1 MKGSELHKTWAWAGF
16 ALGLF
21 LIVLQGTITIPLR
34 MAEGGGP
41 LRALVFYF
49 SFFTIIANAG
59 LVLVY
64 FAVASGR
71 ARLKALAGPTART
84 MMAGAILVVMLVYA
98 LVLQPLWDPQGL
110 MLWAD
115 IGLHYVAPLVYL
127 AWWLAGPH
135 PVRLRWGR
143 AGVMMILPA
152 AYGVWVIVR
161 GLWIGRW
168 PYPFVS
174 LPDLG
179 WGAMLVNMAVMLAVF
194 LAAFLAAIAVSRAMN
209 ARARFGLLP
218 R

>member
-1 MKGSELHKTWAWAGF
+1 MKGNELHKTWAWVGF

-41 LRALVFYF
+41 FRALVFYF
-49 SFFTIIANAG
+49 SFFTIVANTG

-71 ARLKALAGPTART
+71 RRLKALAGPTARA
-84 MMAGAILVVMLVYA
+84 MLAGAIAVVMLVYA
-98 LVLQPLWDPQGL
+98 LVLQPLWSPTGL
-110 MLWAD
+110 MWWTDL
-115 IGLHYVAPLVYL
+115 GLHYVAPILYL
-127 AWWLAGPH
+127 AWWVAGPH
-135 PVRLRWGR
+135 PVRLRWQR
-143 AGVMMILPA
+143 AGVMMILPL
-152 AYGVWVIVR
+152 AYGAWVIVR

-179 WGAMLVNMAVMLAVF
+179 WGGMLANMAVMLVVF
-194 LAAFLAAIAVSRAMN
+194 LAAFLAAIAVSRAMH
-209 ARARFGLLP
+209 ARARYGLLA